1 VFSLVTLAFMAT
13 FVQVKTELMFKEPIV
28 DITHGKCSGTKV
40 TITDHYGMLFHFKHT
55 PGMAEKPMASVI

>member
-1 VFSLVTLAFMAT
+1 MAT